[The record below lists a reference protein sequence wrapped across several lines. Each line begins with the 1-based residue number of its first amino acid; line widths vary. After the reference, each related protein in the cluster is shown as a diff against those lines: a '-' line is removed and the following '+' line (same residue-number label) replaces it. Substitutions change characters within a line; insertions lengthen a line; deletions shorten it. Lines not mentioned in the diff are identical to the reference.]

1 MDLRHFCGIIRT
13 AAIPSQEAA
22 MLVANRMTL
31 HPFTVSP
38 HNSVSN
44 AMTIMRERK
53 VRRLPV
59 IDSAGHLVGIVSD
72 DDILKASPSPATTL
86 AKWEMPELLDKLT
99 IDQIMVTNVVSIPE
113 DTPLEDAA
121 RIMADHKI
129 GGLPVMRGTELV
141 GIITESDLFK
151 VLLQLLGGRRP
162 GVRITVTT
170 AGDKGTVAK
179 ITSAIFGAGGNIVGF
194 GFSEREE
201 TDDTE
206 WVITFKVQDIS
217 KDKLIEIIQPVVKTI
232 IDVRET

>member
-1 MDLRHFCGIIRT
+1 
-13 AAIPSQEAA
+13 

-31 HPFTVSP
+31 HPVTVSP
-38 HNSVSN
+38 HNSVAN

-53 VRRLPV
+53 IRRLPV
-59 IDSAGHLVGIVSD
+59 IDSSGHLVGIVSD
-72 DDILKASPSPATTL
+72 DDIFKASPSPATTL

-99 IDQIMVTNVVSIPE
+99 IDKIMVTNVVSIPE

-129 GGLPVMRGTELV
+129 GGLPVMRGSELV

-162 GVRITVTT
+162 GVRITVITP
-170 AGDKGTVAK
+170 GDKGTVAK
-179 ITSAIFGAGGNIVGF
+179 ITSAIFGSGGNIVGF

-201 TDDTE
+201 TNDSE

-232 IDVRET
+232 IDVRES